1 MIDKSFP
8 LGIVAKGL
16 TLDIYFGNKG
26 DMFNSLGASTGAV
39 GYLEVTNLQ
48 FRCDLVKPSP
58 EFQKSMLDWI
68 ENGNA
73 LSLPYSRVWHDVH
86 MPPAGRTTT
95 ISINTNFCQS
105 LRHIIIVGRTATVMA
120 STDKLSGFSSLNVT
134 SYQMKIGG
142 TIIPH
147 QAPFKY
153 GLLSQEGLA
162 RMLASGKNIDT
173 VVDTAFGDSHNVD
186 LWDGLNG
193 HYISI
198 LLGTQEFSSGYD
210 CRNVSDI
217 KITLNCEG
225 TEVIGGDTVPATFK
239 QGDRFDVFYTT
250 DELLTISKGTVQV
263 ENQWLEV

>member
-1 MIDKSFP
+1 
-8 LGIVAKGL
+8 
-16 TLDIYFGNKG
+16 
-26 DMFNSLGASTGAV
+26 
-39 GYLEVTNLQ
+39 
-48 FRCDLVKPSP
+48 
-58 EFQKSMLDWI
+58 
-68 ENGNA
+68 
-73 LSLPYSRVWHDVH
+73 
-86 MPPAGRTTT
+86 
-95 ISINTNFCQS
+95 
-105 LRHIIIVGRTATVMA
+105 
-120 STDKLSGFSSLNVT
+120 
-134 SYQMKIGG
+134 MKIGG
-142 TIIPH
+142 TIIPR

-198 LLGTQEFSSGYD
+198 LLGVQEFGSGYD

-225 TEVIGGDTVPATFK
+225 TEDIAVEGGGTETVPATFK
-239 QGDRFDVFYTT
+239 QGDRFDVFFTT